1 MVYAEPI
8 RLIETYT
15 FRFLGPIFSLYS
27 TFNRDICKI
36 HKPIRLIESILIIET
51 QEYMRQGRALMYVCK
66 KLQFIYPEMSE

>member
-15 FRFLGPIFSLYS
+15 FSFLGPILRSYS

-36 HKPIRLIESILIIET
+36 YQPIRLIESILIIET
-51 QEYMRQGRALMYVCK
+51 QEEIRSAIQFLKTHIRK
-66 KLQFIYPEMSE
+66 KFS